1 MNTIFNIEQYKHT
14 EYNKFK
20 LMNKET
26 FPQTMFSWTEYDKFN
41 EVYAWAKENCLEG
54 KKTKSGGIAGGAYN
68 RYHSIYFYNAKK
80 TSVELIIAHL
90 FKGCYKFVITMQRNE
105 DNKKMTGKKALKTV
119 LKKADELGVL
129 DVFKNE
135 AVDSEKGKEIKK
147 EIESPMIEL
156 TSEIY
161 KGREFEHCFHLDAN
175 SSYFS
180 RICEQYPDLKPLGEY
195 LYSHRKENDGL
206 FKAAMT
212 NSIGC
217 MQSQYCINIEDD
229 YYNHY
234 KPYSLSKFAKV
245 AVNGTNRFI
254 EKCYFNLMKAGFKPL
269 LFNTDGIWYQDITG
283 KGYHDEL
290 EGTNL
295 GQWKNDHKDVKLY
308 IKSPGAY
315 QYIENGKVKTVLRG
329 VCALDYIKPD
339 RDTWEWKE
347 IANQVVYKFKF
358 DPEVGVIKYE

>member
-1 MNTIFNIEQYKHT
+1 
-14 EYNKFK
+14 
-20 LMNKET
+20 
-26 FPQTMFSWTEYDKFN
+26 
-41 EVYAWAKENCLEG
+41 
-54 KKTKSGGIAGGAYN
+54 
-68 RYHSIYFYNAKK
+68 
-80 TSVELIIAHL
+80 
-90 FKGCYKFVITMQRNE
+90 
-105 DNKKMTGKKALKTV
+105 
-119 LKKADELGVL
+119 
-129 DVFKNE
+129 
-135 AVDSEKGKEIKK
+135 
-147 EIESPMIEL
+147 
-156 TSEIY
+156 
-161 KGREFEHCFHLDAN
+161 
-175 SSYFS
+175 
-180 RICEQYPDLKPLGEY
+180 
-195 LYSHRKENDGL
+195 
-206 FKAAMT
+206 MT

-217 MQSQYCINIEDD
+217 MQSPYCINIEDD

-234 KPYSLSKFAKV
+234 RPYSLSKFAKV